1 MRLSWLSLGIAHSG
15 FPHSSGKK
23 SASHCPTTCSNV
35 HAISR
40 PGGGA
45 GGSHVLHRNQKQ
57 LAAGIRLLLHPTPP
71 LLPGAHTSPQAIDSG
86 EPTPTC
92 CPPQCP
98 MCRPQGA
105 ARGARCVPGP
115 PARQSPSPKVGV
127 WGGPWLGHS
136 SVSEAFSQEFVTTY
150 QNGFLVFF
158 SPLTAT
164 RAERGARAQRGD
176 GGRALLRVP

>member
-98 MCRPQGA
+98 MCQPQCANPKVLLVVLAVCPGPLPGRA
-105 ARGARCVPGP
+105 PPQRCVGGSSAGP
-115 PARQSPSPKVGV
+115 Q
-127 WGGPWLGHS
+127 
-136 SVSEAFSQEFVTTY
+136 
-150 QNGFLVFF
+150 
-158 SPLTAT
+158 
-164 RAERGARAQRGD
+164 
-176 GGRALLRVP
+176 LRVRGVFAGICHHLPKWLFSFLFPFNSNQS